1 MESVLNR
8 SARRLR
14 SAVAGG
20 LIGLAFL
27 TASAGVSGAAAADP
41 PGVLR
46 ATLDNGLKV
55 VIVRNALA
63 AVVTTAVNYGVG
75 ADETPAGFPGMAHAQ
90 EHMMFRGSP
99 GLTADQLAAIGS
111 LMGGRFNADTRQTV
125 TQYFFTVPAED
136 LDVALHIEAIRMREV
151 LDADADWAQERG
163 AIEQEVAQDLS
174 SPRYILYTRLRQA
187 MFKGTP
193 YEHDGL
199 GTRPSFEKT
208 TGAML
213 KAFHDAWYA
222 PNNAVLIVA
231 GDVDPPA
238 ALAKIKALFGPIPSK
253 KLPPR
258 PTVKLQPIQPQ
269 TIKLETDLP
278 YGLLVTAFRLPGIK
292 DKDYAAVEVLADVLS
307 SERGALFDLVPQ
319 GKALYADFS
328 MELLPEAGLGYAAA
342 AFPAGGDP
350 QALERE
356 MRAILARIAKEG
368 MPADLVEAA
377 KVQERREAEF
387 AKNSIEG
394 LATIWSE
401 AIAVYGLDSP
411 DDDLARIEKVTVGD
425 VNRIARQYLDLDHAV
440 VAVLTPQGADK
451 PVAQKG
457 FGGKESIALTPAK
470 PTQLPDWAEK
480 ALAHLSVP
488 PSTVRPTVSTLPNG
502 ITLIVQPEDVSDTVS
517 VYGRIRT
524 RPELSVPSG
533 QEGMSLMLDQL
544 FGYGTEHLDRIAF
557 QRALDDIGAEARAG
571 TSFEMQTLKEHFA
584 RGVELLAD
592 NELHPAFPAEAF
604 KVVQR
609 QAAETVAGQL
619 ASPSYQASHALRTAL
634 FPKGDPM
641 LRQAT
646 PESIGTL
653 TPDALRAYYVKAFR
667 PDLTTIVVIGKVTP
681 EEARA
686 TIEKYFGGWKS
697 EGAKPAT
704 DLPAV
709 PPSGPTAIAV
719 PDASRVQD
727 QVTLAQTLGLNRAN
741 PDYYALELGN
751 TVLGGSF
758 YATRLTR
765 DLRKQ
770 AGLVYAVGTSLDV
783 GKTRSLYL
791 VGYACDP
798 QNVSR
803 VAAIIQRELEDM
815 QTKPVTPD
823 ELQMAKALLL
833 RQIPLDESS
842 VGEIA
847 GGLLERAA
855 LDLPFDEPTRAAKR
869 FLALGAG
876 EVQAAFKK
884 WLRPADLARVS
895 RGPTPE

>member
-1 MESVLNR
+1 MNSVLSR
-8 SARRLR
+8 YARRLLGAAA
-14 SAVAGG
+14 SA
-20 LIGLAFL
+20 LIGLTIL
-27 TASAGVSGAAAADP
+27 TGSAGLGGARAADP

-55 VIVRNALA
+55 IIVRNTLA

-75 ADETPAGFPGMAHAQ
+75 ANETPTGFPGMAHAQ

-136 LDVALHIEAIRMREV
+136 LDVALNIEAVRMREV

-174 SPRYILYTRLRQA
+174 SPRYVLYTRLRSIL
-187 MFKGTP
+187 FKGTP

-238 ALAKIKALFGPIPSK
+238 ALAKIKTLFGPIPAK
-253 KLPPR
+253 TLPPR
-258 PTVKLQPIQPQ
+258 PAVKLQPIEPQ
-269 TIKLETDLP
+269 TIRLETDLP

-292 DKDYAAVEVLADVLS
+292 DPDYAAVEVLADVLS
-307 SERGALFDLVPQ
+307 SERGALYGLVPE

-328 MELLPEAGLGYAAA
+328 LELLPEAGLGYAAA

-350 QALERE
+350 QALERDV
-356 MRAILARIAKEG
+356 RAILARIAEVG
-368 MPADLVEAA
+368 VPADLVEAA
-377 KVQERREAEF
+377 KVQEKREAEF

-401 AIAVYGLDSP
+401 AVAVYGLDSP
-411 DDDLARIEKVTVGD
+411 DDDLARIEKVTVAD
-425 VNRIARQYLDLDHAV
+425 VNRVARDYLDVKRAV
-440 VAVLTPQGADK
+440 VAILTPQGADK

-457 FGGKESIALTPAK
+457 FGGKESIALSPAK
-470 PTQLPDWAEK
+470 PTQLPAWAEA

-488 PSTVRPTVSTLPNG
+488 RSTVGPTVSTLPNG

-524 RPELSVPSG
+524 RPELSVPLG
-533 QEGMSLMLDQL
+533 QEGMSLVLEQL
-544 FGYGTEHLDRIAF
+544 ISYGTEHLDRIDF
-557 QRALDDIGAEARAG
+557 QRALDAIGAEVRAG
-571 TSFEMQTLKEHFA
+571 TSFELQTLKEHFA

-592 NELHPAFPAEAF
+592 NELHPAFPAGAF
-604 KVVQR
+604 MVVQR

-619 ASPSYQASHALRTAL
+619 ASPSYQASHALRAAL
-634 FPKGDPM
+634 FPKGDAM

-646 PESIGTL
+646 PETIGTL
-653 TPDALRAYYVKAFR
+653 TLDAVRAYYRKAFR
-667 PDLTTIVVIGKVTP
+667 PDLTTIVVIGKITP

-686 TIEKYFGGWKS
+686 TIERYFGAWKA
-697 EGAKPAT
+697 EGEKPAT
-704 DLPAV
+704 DLPPV
-709 PPSGPTAIAV
+709 PPSGPSAVAV

-727 QVTLAQTLGLNRAN
+727 QVTLAQTLGLTRSN

-765 DLRKQ
+765 DLRKE

-791 VGYACDP
+791 IGYACDP

-803 VAAIIQRELEDM
+803 VQSIVGRELQDM
-815 QTKPVTPD
+815 QSAPVTPD
-823 ELQMAKALLL
+823 ELHMAKALLL
-833 RQIPLDESS
+833 RQIPLDEAS
-842 VGEIA
+842 VSEIA
-847 GGLLERAA
+847 GGLLERAI
-855 LDLPFDEPTRAAKR
+855 LDLPLDEPTRAAGR
-869 FLALGAG
+869 YLALSADD
-876 EVQAAFKK
+876 VQAAFKK
-884 WLRPADLARVS
+884 WVRPGDLARVS
-895 RGPTPE
+895 RGPTPQ

>member
-1 MESVLNR
+1 MESVLQR
-8 SARRLR
+8 FARRGI
-14 SAVAGG
+14 AAAAAG

-27 TASAGVSGAAAADP
+27 AASAGVSSAVAADP
-41 PGVLR
+41 PGVVR
-46 ATLDNGLKV
+46 ATLDNGLRV
-55 VIVRNALA
+55 VIVRNSLA

-75 ADETPAGFPGMAHAQ
+75 ANETPAGFPGMAHAQ

-99 GLTADQLAAIGS
+99 GLSGDQLAAIGS

-151 LDADADWAQERG
+151 LDSEADWAQERG

-174 SPRYILYTRLRQA
+174 NPRYILYTKLRQA

-193 YEHDGL
+193 YAHDGL
-199 GTRPSFEKT
+199 GTRESFEKT

-213 KAFHDAWYA
+213 KAFHDTWYA
-222 PNNAVLIVA
+222 PNNAVLVVA
-231 GDVDPPA
+231 GDIDPPT
-238 ALAKIKALFGPIPSK
+238 ALAKIKALFGAIPSK
-253 KLPPR
+253 TLPAR
-258 PTVKLQPIQPQ
+258 PTVTLQKFEPQ
-269 TIKLETDLP
+269 TIKLQTDLP
-278 YGLLVTAFRLPGIK
+278 YGLLVTAFRVPGIK

-307 SERGALFDLVPQ
+307 SERGALYDLVPQ

-328 MELLPEAGLGYAAA
+328 LELLPEAGLGYAAA

-350 QALERE
+350 EALERDL
-356 MRAILARIAKEG
+356 RAILARIAKEG
-368 MPADLVEAA
+368 VPADLVEAA

-401 AIAVYGLDSP
+401 AVAVYGLESP
-411 DDDLARIEKVTVGD
+411 DDDLANIEKVTVAD
-425 VNRIARQYLDLDHAV
+425 VNRIARQYLDLDRAV
-440 VAVLTPQGADK
+440 VAVLTPQGAGK

-457 FGGKESIALTPAK
+457 FGGKESIALSPAK
-470 PTQLPDWAEK
+470 PTELPDWART

-502 ITLIVQPEDVSDTVS
+502 ITLIVQPEDVSNTVS
-517 VYGRIRT
+517 VYGRIRN
-524 RPELSVPSG
+524 RPELSVPQG
-533 QEGMSLMLDQL
+533 QEGMSLVLDQL
-544 FGYGTEHLDRIAF
+544 FSYGTEHLDRLAF
-557 QRALDDIGAEARAG
+557 QRALDAIGAEVRAG
-571 TSFEMQTLKEHFA
+571 TSFEMQALKEHFT

-609 QAAETVAGQL
+609 QAADTVAGQL
-619 ASPSYQASHALRTAL
+619 ASPSYQAGRALRAAL

-646 PESIGTL
+646 PKSIGTL
-653 TPDALRAYYVKAFR
+653 TLDAVRAYYRSAFR
-667 PDLTTIVVIGKVTP
+667 PDLTTIVVIGKISP
-681 EEARA
+681 EEARVA
-686 TIEKYFGGWKS
+686 IGKYFGAWKA

-704 DLPAV
+704 DLPPVPASKATAV
-709 PPSGPTAIAV
+709 AV

-727 QVTLAQTLGLNRAN
+727 QVTLAQTLGLTRSN

-803 VAAIIQRELEDM
+803 VAAIVQRELEDM
-815 QTKPVTPD
+815 QKAPVTPD

-833 RQIPLDESS
+833 RQIPLDEAS
-842 VGEIA
+842 VAEIA
-847 GGLLERAA
+847 GGLLARAA
-855 LDLPFDEPTRAAKR
+855 LDLPYDEPTRAASR
-869 FLALGAG
+869 YLALGAA

-884 WLRPADLARVS
+884 WIRPDALARVS
-895 RGPTPE
+895 RGPTPQ